1 MTEFVK
7 WEQTKRKARAQ
18 DPDSESPQRL
28 AQRERVKQGMLA
40 RTAGARLADL
50 RKEQGI
56 TQKQVAAATGL
67 SQARISQ
74 IENGKTV
81 GLDVLRA
88 YITGLGGQVEIV
100 ARVGRIRLDIA

>member
-18 DPDSESPQRL
+18 NADSERPERV
-28 AQRERVKQGMLA
+28 AQRELMRQEMLA

-50 RKEQGI
+50 RKDQGI
-56 TQKQVAAATGL
+56 TQKQLAAATGL

-81 GLDVLRA
+81 SLDVLRS
-88 YITGLGGQVEIV
+88 YITGLGGQVEII
-100 ARVGRIRLDIA
+100 ARVGRVRLEIA